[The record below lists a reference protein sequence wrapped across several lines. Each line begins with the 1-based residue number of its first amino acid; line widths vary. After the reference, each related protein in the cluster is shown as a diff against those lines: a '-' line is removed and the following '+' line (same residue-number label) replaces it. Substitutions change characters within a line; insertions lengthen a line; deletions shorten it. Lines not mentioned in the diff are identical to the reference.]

1 MFLMLISSLL
11 ASGAGADE
19 DVFVLVSV
27 SFSFVFNLDVCGM
40 LSIMLK

>member
-1 MFLMLISSLL
+1 MLISSLL

-19 DVFVLVSV
+19 DDFVLVSV
-27 SFSFVFNLDVCGM
+27 SFSFVFNLDVYGM